1 MAQKPDSTLYQ
12 LGKYL
17 GWISLLPSGAVAGY
31 LIGKFAEH
39 YVHWEGC
46 IAVGVI
52 LGIAA
57 ALVKLVQEMLRE
69 DRSKSSGTGR

>member
-17 GWISLLPSGAVAGY
+17 GWISLLPSGAIAGY
-31 LIGKFAEH
+31 LLGRLAQH
-39 YVHWEGC
+39 YFYWEGSV
-46 IAVGVI
+46 AVGVI
-52 LGIAA
+52 VGIAA

-69 DRSKSSGTGR
+69 DGPKSSGHGR

>member
-31 LIGKFAEH
+31 LIGRFVQH

-46 IAVGVI
+46 VAVGVI
-52 LGIAA
+52 LGVAA

-69 DRSKSSGTGR
+69 DGSKSGGRGQ

>member
-31 LIGKFAEH
+31 LIGRFAEH
-39 YVHWEGC
+39 YTHWEGC
-46 IAVGVI
+46 VAVGVI

-69 DRSKSSGTGR
+69 DRSASSGRRQ

>member
-17 GWISLLPSGAVAGY
+17 GWISLLPSGAIAGY
-31 LIGKFAEH
+31 LLGRLVQH
-39 YVHWEGC
+39 YVHWEGSV
-46 IAVGVI
+46 AVGVI

-69 DRSKSSGTGR
+69 NGPKSSAGGE